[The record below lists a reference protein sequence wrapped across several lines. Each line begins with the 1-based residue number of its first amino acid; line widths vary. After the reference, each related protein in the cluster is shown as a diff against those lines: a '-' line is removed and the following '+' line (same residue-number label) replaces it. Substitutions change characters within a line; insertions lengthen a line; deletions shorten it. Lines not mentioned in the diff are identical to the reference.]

1 MVRIE
6 FRPGQERV
14 ARELLDSLEEK
25 KYIMLQAPAGFGK
38 TLLVLYSLFEFMREK
53 FRVLWAVR
61 TGNVTDRPIE
71 ELVRF
76 KKAGMAVPAIS
87 FRGKRDMCL
96 LAKRGKAKSY
106 EGVEILCKL
115 KRKECPYYLSLEDF
129 DFIPEGPMTFS
140 SIYSLAKKNDICPYY
155 LQHKALPKVK
165 LLSLSYNYVFT
176 GASWSVR
183 RAFPFSKSVLVI
195 DEAHNLQRLAYD
207 LNSDYIS
214 NLSLSR
220 CSKEAQKLGAEIDGI
235 IEGLRRA
242 IKKVERRMAF
252 NEATFKPSDLMKEA
266 GLNERELFKM
276 LRMGE
281 RVQRLRVE
289 EGKEPRSSLH
299 HLARFLINSL
309 ERENEDGVAF
319 LATREGRKIRLEMRD
334 MRASEYVSDVWP
346 QFYKIIFMSGTL
358 RPVDAFSETMGIDEY
373 SYVEGDWRYDYSNI
387 RSIIV
392 KGVTTKGED
401 LDEEM
406 KEKYLSLIGSLLK
419 AMSNNTAIFTSSYR
433 ILEKLKGGVV
443 DMAKDLGIRVFV
455 EEQGMSG
462 RKAKSILEEFRTL
475 SKGLLLASC
484 TGRFAEGVDLPGEAL
499 LATMLIGIPFDKPSL
514 ATKLFISYYKKVYGP
529 RGRFYAYVL
538 PAFRRI
544 SQALG
549 RVIRRE
555 GEGGIFILAD
565 RRYSSRSNFRLLPK
579 YIRRTSR
586 SVGLEQ
592 FKDEVE
598 RAFLL
603 IRA

>member
-6 FRPGQERV
+6 FRSGQERI
-14 ARELLDSLEEK
+14 AKELIDSLEEK
-25 KYIMLQAPAGFGK
+25 RYIMLQAPAGYGK
-38 TLLVLYSLFEFMREK
+38 TLMVLYSLFEFMRER

-71 ELVRF
+71 ELIRF
-76 KKAGMAVPAIS
+76 EKAGTALPAIS
-87 FRGKRDMCL
+87 LRGKRDMCL
-96 LAKRGKAKSY
+96 LAKRSKAKSY

-115 KRKECPYYLSLEDF
+115 KRKECPYYLSLEGF
-129 DFIPEGPMTFS
+129 NFKPEGPMTFS
-140 SIYSLAKKNDICPYY
+140 SIYSLAKRNGICPYY
-155 LQHKALPKVK
+155 LQHKVLPKVK

-176 GASWSVR
+176 GATWSIR
-183 RAFPFSKSVLVI
+183 RTFPFSKSVLVI

-220 CSKEAQKLGAEIDGI
+220 CAKEAQKLGVDIDDVV
-235 IEGLRRA
+235 EELRRA
-242 IKKVERRMAF
+242 IRKIERRMTF
-252 NEATFKPSDLMKEA
+252 NETTFKPSELVKEV
-266 GLNERELFKM
+266 GLNERDLFRM
-276 LRMGE
+276 LKMGE
-281 RVQRLRVE
+281 RVQRLRAE
-289 EGKEPRSSLH
+289 EGREPRSSLH
-299 HLARFLINSL
+299 HLARFFLHSL
-309 ERENEDGVAF
+309 EREGEEGVAF
-319 LATREGRKIRLEMRD
+319 LAIREGRKIRLEMRD

-358 RPVDAFSETMGIDEY
+358 RPVDAFSETMGIDDY
-373 SYVEGDWRYDYSNI
+373 SYIEGDWRYDYSKI

-392 KGVTTKGED
+392 RGVTTKGED

-406 KEKYLSLIGSLLK
+406 RERYLSLVGSLLK
-419 AMSNNTAIFTSSYR
+419 VMSGNTAIFTSSYR
-433 ILEKLKGGVV
+433 ILEKLRSGIV
-443 DMAKDLGIRVFV
+443 DMAEDIGVKVFV

-484 TGRFAEGVDLPGEAL
+484 TGRFAEGVDFPGKAL

-514 ATKLFISYYKKVYGP
+514 STKLFISYYKKVYGP
-529 RGRFYAYVL
+529 KGRFYAYVL

-549 RVIRRE
+549 RVIRSE

-565 RRYSSRSNFRLLPK
+565 RRFSSGSNFRLLPK
-579 YIRRTSR
+579 YIRRAAR
-586 SVGLEQ
+586 SVGLER

-603 IRA
+603 LHA